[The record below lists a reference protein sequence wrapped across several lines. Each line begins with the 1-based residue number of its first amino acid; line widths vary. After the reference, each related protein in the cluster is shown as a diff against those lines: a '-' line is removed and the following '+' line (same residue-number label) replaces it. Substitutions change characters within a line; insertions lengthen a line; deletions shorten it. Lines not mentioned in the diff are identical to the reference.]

1 MLVRVVAAVG
11 EGADPELVVDVVRCL
26 PGRAAW
32 LHPELACLEL
42 AERRR
47 AFPRALHLA
56 GPMAAPAVRAY
67 LAGLQDQ
74 KKHVQDAG

>member
-1 MLVRVVAAVG
+1 MVAAKS
-11 EGADPELVVDVVRCL
+11 EGLDPELVVDVARGL
-26 PGRAAW
+26 PGRGAW

-56 GPMAAPAVRAY
+56 GPTDAPAVRAY
-67 LAGLQDQ
+67 LVALHAQKLQVPD
-74 KKHVQDAG
+74 DE